1 MKNLSVLLF
10 SAAVF
15 LLVPGMSEG
24 SDGSIVG
31 WGYNGY
37 GQCDVPAPNEGFV
50 AVAGGGIHSLG
61 LKEDG
66 SIVVWG
72 SNENGQCNVPEPNE
86 SFVAVAGGS
95 FHSLGLKEDSSIVAW
110 GFNGYGQCDVPAPNE
125 GFVAVAAGDWHS
137 LGLKADGSIVAWG
150 RNTYGQCNVPA
161 PNESFVAVAG
171 GACHSLGLKEAGS
184 IVAWG
189 SNSWGQCN
197 VPAPNEGFVAVA
209 GGFYHSLGLKEY
221 GSIVAWGY
229 NTYGQCNVPAPNESF
244 VAVAAGDHHSL
255 GLKEAGSIVAWGNN
269 GSGQCNVPEPNEGF
283 VAVVAGCW
291 HSLGLHAYLHVIEP
305 DSSTTWT
312 HFETDLPVGWTGV
325 YCDSVSIILYDGAVF
340 IDTLAASAP
349 NTGSWVFSGPVPM
362 SWDPGIEYMIY
373 IEDDLGYFGWS
384 EEFTIAPSEGAEI
397 ITVTEPNA
405 STTWNN
411 IELDR
416 MISWSYPAL
425 LDMNRSLSGDSVSIT
440 LYKNSVFID
449 TLISSTPNTG
459 TWVFSDSLPL
469 TWESGSDYRVHVV
482 DNLAN
487 HGWSEEFIIE
497 IDLGMNLPDDM
508 DRLCLLPVV
517 PNPSDGLFTI
527 SYCIPQASEA
537 TVVIYDL
544 AGKPVYEV
552 ASGELSSDLHQL
564 RMSDMP
570 SGVYFCRLRVGSDSF
585 TERFVVIR

>member
-15 LLVPGMSEG
+15 LLVPGVSEG
-24 SDGSIVG
+24 SDGSIVAWG
-31 WGYNGY
+31 LNYYGECDVPEPNEAFVAVTGGYGYSIGLKEDGSIVAWGYNNS
-37 GQCDVPAPNEGFV
+37 GQCDVPEPNEGFA
-50 AVAGGGIHSLG
+50 AVASGYNHSLG

-66 SIVVWG
+66 SIVGWG
-72 SNENGQCNVPEPNE
+72 WNYFGQCDAPEPNE
-86 SFVAVAGGS
+86 GFVAIAVGYS
-95 FHSLGLKEDSSIVAW
+95 HSLGLKEDGSIVAW
-110 GFNGYGQCDVPAPNE
+110 GNNGDGQCNVSEPNE
-125 GFVAVAAGDWHS
+125 GFVAVAAGYYHS
-137 LGLKADGSIVAWG
+137 LGLKEDSSMVAWGSNNYGECYVPEPNEDFVTVAGGSEFSLGLKENGSIVAWG
-150 RNTYGQCNVPA
+150 DNWYGQCNVP
-161 PNESFVAVAG
+161 E
-171 GACHSLGLKEAGS
+171 
-184 IVAWG
+184 
-189 SNSWGQCN
+189 
-197 VPAPNEGFVAVA
+197 PNEGFVAVA
-209 GGFYHSLGLKEY
+209 GGH
-221 GSIVAWGY
+221 
-229 NTYGQCNVPAPNESF
+229 
-244 VAVAAGDHHSL
+244 HHSL
-255 GLKEAGSIVAWGNN
+255 GLKENGSIVAWGHN

-283 VAVVAGCW
+283 VTVAAGAW
-291 HSLGLHAYLHVIEP
+291 HSFGLHAYLHVIEP

-312 HFETDLPVGWTGV
+312 HFEMDIPVVWTGV
-325 YCDSVSIILYDGAVF
+325 YCDSVSIILYDGAAF

-349 NTGSWVFSGPVPM
+349 NTGSWVFTGPVPM
-362 SWDPGIEYMIY
+362 SWVPGIEYMIY
-373 IEDDLGYFGWS
+373 IEDDLGYSGWS
-384 EEFTIAPSEGAEI
+384 EEFTVAPSEGAEI
-397 ITVTEPNA
+397 ITVTEPDA

-425 LDMNRSLSGDSVSIT
+425 PGLISLSGDSVSIT
-440 LYKNSVFID
+440 LYKNSVFVD

-459 TWVFSDSLPL
+459 TWVFNYSLPL

-497 IDLGMNLPDDM
+497 IDLGINLPDDM
-508 DRLCLLPVV
+508 DRLYLFPVS

-544 AGKPVYEV
+544 AGKQVYEV
-552 ASGELSSDLHQL
+552 ANGELSSSLHQL

-570 SGVYFCRLRVGSDSF
+570 SGVYFCRLRVGADSF